1 MIAIIAIS
9 SYIAYKLFSLICFWE
24 SIMDETC
31 CIEVEVPKPIV
42 KKPGIVKFKGIDIGV
57 RIGRGFSIGELKA
70 VGIDVKLAK
79 QLNIPVD
86 SRRKGV
92 HEENIESLRKF
103 IEEIREVI
111 EAKKTK
117 PARNVK
123 LEGQKS

>member
-1 MIAIIAIS
+1 
-9 SYIAYKLFSLICFWE
+9 
-24 SIMDETC
+24 MDEVC

-42 KKPGIVKFKGIDIGV
+42 KKPRMVKFKGIDIGV

-92 HEENIESLRKF
+92 HEENIESLRRF

-111 EAKKTK
+111 EAKKAK

-123 LEGQKS
+123 LESQKA